1 METITLYPSK
11 LRWIIVGITCG
22 LFLSLSMSLLEQ
34 GYSTGALIMLVISG
48 IGLLMAF
55 FQLFTW
61 VSFLRLD
68 ADGFECCSFGTSFER
83 SWCEVSDFTV
93 SMQSTGLLNI
103 NEMVVFND
111 EPSEDHMLAGLSR
124 LLVRRT
130 GGLPDTYGMKA
141 DALAEMMTQYKQ
153 AYDAPRTNMTPRDMD

>member
-1 METITLYPSK
+1 METIILYPSK
-11 LRWIIVGITCG
+11 LRWIIIGIMCG
-22 LFLSLSMSLLEQ
+22 LFLSLSLDLLER

-61 VSFLRLD
+61 ISFLRLD
-68 ADGFECCSFGTSFER
+68 NDGFECCSFGTSFER
-83 SWCEVSDFTV
+83 SWSEVSDFAV
-93 SMQSTGLLNI
+93 SMRSTGLLNM

-111 EPSEDHMLAGLSR
+111 APSEDHMLAGLSR

-130 GGLPDTYGMKA
+130 GALPDTYGMKA

-153 AYDAPRTNMTPRDMD
+153 AYDALRTNMPPREMD